1 MEDPVKASS
10 RGRRD
15 APPLLHS
22 CHEATQMPICN
33 HWFLSG
39 SESIHAA
46 LHLPVEPGARTMSFP
61 MQIRVLASISIFV
74 AGAAHADPTRDALA
88 EIARCAGIGDSSERL
103 KCFDAAALR
112 TKDAPAAQ
120 KATEARGRIARGR
133 SIFVLDNGQVWRQL
147 DGDDADVQD
156 PRPGEPMKVAIE
168 TGLLGNY
175 NLTIEGRNALIRVRR
190 LK

>member
-1 MEDPVKASS
+1 
-10 RGRRD
+10 
-15 APPLLHS
+15 
-22 CHEATQMPICN
+22 
-33 HWFLSG
+33 
-39 SESIHAA
+39 
-46 LHLPVEPGARTMSFP
+46 MSFP

-103 KCFDAAALR
+103 QCFDAAALR

-120 KATEARGRIARGR
+120 KATEARGRAGGFGISLPHVVTRVEDFGKPPPPPEITRITATVLELGRTARGR

-156 PRPGEPMKVAIE
+156 TRPGEPMKVAIE